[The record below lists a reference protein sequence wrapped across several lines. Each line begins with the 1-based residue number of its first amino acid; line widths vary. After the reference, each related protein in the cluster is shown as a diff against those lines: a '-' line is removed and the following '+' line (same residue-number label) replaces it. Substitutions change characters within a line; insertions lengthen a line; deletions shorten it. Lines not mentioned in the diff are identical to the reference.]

1 MSETTANKKVI
12 AVINSVLSG
21 QSPVEALDEVMAG
34 DFKDNAA
41 FPGQSPGRDGFKD
54 AVANLRAAFD
64 QKVRSLHTVAEDDL
78 VIDHWVSEGTHR
90 GPFFGIEPTGKN
102 VRIEGFSVWRIRNGQ
117 VVEAWG
123 LVDIAGL
130 MRQLKA

>member
-1 MSETTANKKVI
+1 MSDPAANKKII

-21 QSPVEALDEVMAG
+21 QSSVAALDEVMAG
-34 DFKDNAA
+34 DFKDHAA
-41 FPGQSPGRDGFKD
+41 FPGQRPGRDGFKD

-64 QKVRSLHTVAEDDL
+64 QEVRSLHTVAEDDL

-90 GPFFGIEPTGKN
+90 GAFFGIEATGKN
-102 VRIEGFSVWRIRNGQ
+102 VRIEGFSVWRIADGKAI
-117 VVEAWG
+117 EAWG

-130 MRQLKA
+130 MRELRS